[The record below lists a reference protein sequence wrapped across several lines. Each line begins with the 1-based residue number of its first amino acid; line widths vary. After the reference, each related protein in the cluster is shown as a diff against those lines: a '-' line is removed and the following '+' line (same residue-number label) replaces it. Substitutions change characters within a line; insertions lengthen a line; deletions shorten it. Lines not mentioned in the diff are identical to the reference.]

1 MSSSVRN
8 ILFGSAGICLL
19 LGAILYLSK
28 IAVAPYLFAVG
39 AAGILVC
46 HLTLP
51 TENMEFRQK
60 RLHRFNIIAGILM
73 VISSA
78 FMFKG
83 KTEWVLFL
91 SIAAIF
97 QLYAAFVGGKKQ

>member
-46 HLTLP
+46 HLTRP

-60 RLHRFNIIAGILM
+60 RLHRFNILAGILM
-73 VISSA
+73 VVSSA